1 MNSNKGAYIMFFA
14 VVAMLQI
21 FLLNNLTISTR
32 FAPMVYAVCLVMLP
46 LEISQMRIL
55 LVGLLLGMLMDATMG
70 VNGLNVIATL
80 PIAFFRRPILH
91 FVAGFSDLAKAD
103 GIPSPERLGGHRFHR
118 YVVSMVGLHSAL
130 FFGFEWLSFDNFGYF
145 LTRLLCSTAA
155 SLACSYLLILVFTPK
170 LSPKL

>member
-1 MNSNKGAYIMFFA
+1 
-14 VVAMLQI
+14 MLQI

-32 FAPMVYAVCLVMLP
+32 FAPMVYAVCIIMLP
-46 LEISQMRIL
+46 LEISQLRIL
-55 LVGLLLGMLMDATMG
+55 LVGLLLGVIMDLTMG

-91 FVAGFSDLAKAD
+91 LAAGVSDLAKKD

-118 YVVSMVGLHSAL
+118 YVVSMVVLHSLL
-130 FFGFEWLSFDNFGYF
+130 FFGFERLSFDNFGFF
-145 LTRLLCSTAA
+145 LSRLLCSTAA
-155 SLACSYLLILVFTPK
+155 SLALAYLLIFVFMPK